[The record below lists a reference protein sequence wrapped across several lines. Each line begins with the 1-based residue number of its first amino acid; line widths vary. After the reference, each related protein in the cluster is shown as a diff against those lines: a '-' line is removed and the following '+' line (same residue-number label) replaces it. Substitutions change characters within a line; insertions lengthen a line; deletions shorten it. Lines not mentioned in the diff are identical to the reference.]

1 MEGGLIGSLINVG
14 RTAATIGSR
23 AAAATSRAVRTGTTM
38 AANVSAAQ
46 GAAARAAAV
55 ADDIA
60 AAARPTTFVGRTA
73 ANAANA
79 IRAVVKN
86 PAVQLAGVGLTI
98 GAPIYDVLSTKN
110 REAQNAAADALVNAA
125 VAKAQAEAAA
135 DKAQMDLDNAKTKK
149 DNDAAIKA
157 ANDATA
163 EQLAA
168 AAKMNKAIED
178 MQKDYEKWKNGSMG
192 SSTADILNV
201 LNGTATSVPPTPPS
215 IPVGTYGNNPNNR
228 RDIMPSLPTRPI
240 IDYAAP
246 APTAPAPTAPAPTAP
261 TRRGRQGG
269 RTLETE
275 FLFTP
280 EEIAYLRQV
289 AETQGPYVAKMQYN
303 ALIEQ
308 KRSTPKPPPVP
319 SIPVGT
325 YGDNPFGRKDIKPSF
340 IPLPAP
346 AKPPSPPEFLR
357 PISNKPPAS
366 YKPPPLGSV
375 GYRTLFGRG
384 GSKRLPFTP
393 LPAPYKPPPPTMK
406 EKAEA
411 MLRRR
416 KGGLVLPKVL
426 TRLDDRRGGAKKAE
440 KEILKLLTGM

>member
-1 MEGGLIGSLINVG
+1 
-14 RTAATIGSR
+14 
-23 AAAATSRAVRTGTTM
+23 M

-60 AAARPTTFVGRTA
+60 AAARPTTVLGRTA
-73 ANAANA
+73 AQAATA

-86 PAVQLAGVGLTI
+86 PAVQLAGLGLTI
-98 GAPIYDVLSTKN
+98 GAPIYDVLTTKN
-110 REAQNAAADALVNAA
+110 REEQNAAADALVNAA

-149 DNDAAIKA
+149 DNDDAIKA

-178 MQKDYEKWKNGSMG
+178 MQKDYEKWKSGSMG

-201 LNGTATSVPPTPPS
+201 LNGTATSVPTGPS
-215 IPVGTYGNNPNNR
+215 IPYGTYGDNPNNR
-228 RDIMPSLPTRPI
+228 TDIKPSLPTRIPLPPSIPI
-240 IDYAAP
+240 RPVIDYAAP
-246 APTAPAPTAPAPTAP
+246 VYTAPS
-261 TRRGRQGG
+261 RRGRQGG
-269 RTLETE
+269 RTLEAE

-289 AETQGPYVAKMQYN
+289 TKTQGPYVAKMQWN

-325 YGDNPFGRKDIKPSF
+325 YGDNPFGRKDIKPS
-340 IPLPAP
+340 
-346 AKPPSPPEFLR
+346 
-357 PISNKPPAS
+357 
-366 YKPPPLGSV
+366 
-375 GYRTLFGRG
+375 
-384 GSKRLPFTP
+384 FTP

>member
-46 GAAARAAAV
+46 GAAARAAAA
-55 ADDIA
+55 ADNIA
-60 AAARPTTFVGRTA
+60 AAARPTTVLGRTA
-73 ANAANA
+73 AQAATA
-79 IRAVVKN
+79 IRAAVKN
-86 PAVQLAGVGLTI
+86 PAVQLAGLGLTI
-98 GAPIYDVLSTKN
+98 GAPIYDVLTTKN
-110 REAQNAAADALVNAA
+110 REEQNAASDALVNAA

-135 DKAQMDLDNAKTKK
+135 EKAQMELDNAKTKR
-149 DNDAAIKA
+149 DNDAAMKA
-157 ANDATA
+157 ANEAIAD
-163 EQLAA
+163 QKAA
-168 AAKMNKAIED
+168 AERMNKAIED
-178 MQKDYEKWKNGSMG
+178 MQKDYEMWKSGSMG

-201 LNGTATSVPPTPPS
+201 LNGTATTVPTAP
-215 IPVGTYGNNPNNR
+215 
-228 RDIMPSLPTRPI
+228 PTRPSHSTRPV

-269 RTLETE
+269 RTLEAE
-275 FLFTP
+275 FFFTP
-280 EEIAYLRQV
+280 EEKAYLRKV

-340 IPLPAP
+340 
-346 AKPPSPPEFLR
+346 
-357 PISNKPPAS
+357 
-366 YKPPPLGSV
+366 
-375 GYRTLFGRG
+375 
-384 GSKRLPFTP
+384 TP

-406 EKAEA
+406 EKASA
-411 MLRRR
+411 MLRRL